1 MCFCALSGN
10 LVLGN
15 TVAYRATGQIISSNF
30 PSDIA
35 LNDHFFID
43 FVLNDS
49 VTDSDIRDIAG
60 AFPDALLTLSFGLV
74 PGSSVGSYPG
84 GSTIG
89 KGAIATSEYS
99 GADRFYLSVDGGTFP
114 PLEGNPFAA
123 LLLVLDDPSQTSSI
137 NDPGGN
143 PDLRTVLNGNLD
155 LSQFSETLFRL
166 GTNDKAGAA
175 EGIVTSL
182 TVVPEP
188 SASFLVALGL
198 GLVNLRRSRFR
209 KGIAASFRLRG

>member
-1 MCFCALSGN
+1 MLFCALNGTF
-10 LVLGN
+10 VLGD
-15 TVAYRATGQIISSNF
+15 TVAYRATGQIISSDF

-35 LNDHFFID
+35 LNDQFFIN
-43 FVLNDS
+43 FVLDDS
-49 VTDSDIRDIAG
+49 VMDSDIRTIAG
-60 AFPDALLTLSFGLV
+60 AFPEALLTFTFGLV
-74 PGSSVGSYPG
+74 PGSSTGSYPG

-99 GADRFYLSVDGGTFP
+99 GLDRFYLRVDGGTFP
-114 PLEGNPFAA
+114 PLGGNPFAA

-143 PDLRTVLNGNLD
+143 PYLRTVLNGNLD
-155 LSQFSETLFRL
+155 LSQFGDTLFRL
-166 GTNDKAGAA
+166 STNDKTGTA

-188 SASFLVALGL
+188 SAVFLVALGL
-198 GLVNLRRSRFR
+198 AFVLPRQSRLW
-209 KGIAASFRLRG
+209 KGISTSSRLQG